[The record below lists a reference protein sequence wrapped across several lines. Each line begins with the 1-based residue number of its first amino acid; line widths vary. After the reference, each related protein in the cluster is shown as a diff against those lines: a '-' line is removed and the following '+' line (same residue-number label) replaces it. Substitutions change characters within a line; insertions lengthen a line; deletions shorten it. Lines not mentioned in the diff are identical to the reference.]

1 MDINFTCNQVESLL
15 NYYID
20 GKLAP
25 SLAQYVT
32 EHIKKC
38 PKCRKKIEQLK
49 NVMLKYNNENNSQNT
64 KETDSELIG
73 SLSAYIDN
81 ELDTTENVKIKIK
94 AISNPSARQKLESM
108 YKFQKLI
115 HSAYEKTKNE
125 TKFDYSKSIMAI
137 INDTPDY
144 STTYFR
150 SITIMFIL
158 ILTAIIIGFIYLY
171 F

>member
-1 MDINFTCNQVESLL
+1 MDIHFTCAQVEALM
-15 NYYID
+15 NYYVE

-25 SLAQYVT
+25 SLAEFVN
-32 EHIKKC
+32 EHIKHC
-38 PKCRKKIEQLK
+38 PKCQKKIERF
-49 NVMLKYNNENNSQNT
+49 ENKSAQNHNKSIT
-64 KETDSELIG
+64 EREPDRELIG
-73 SLSAYIDN
+73 SFSAYMDN
-81 ELDTTENVKIKIK
+81 ELDTSENVKIKKI

-115 HSAYEKTKNE
+115 HQAYEKTKND
-125 TKFDYSKSIMAI
+125 TKFDYSKSIMAV

-150 SITIMFIL
+150 SIAIL
-158 ILTAIIIGFIYLY
+158 FVLLLMAIIIGFIYLS